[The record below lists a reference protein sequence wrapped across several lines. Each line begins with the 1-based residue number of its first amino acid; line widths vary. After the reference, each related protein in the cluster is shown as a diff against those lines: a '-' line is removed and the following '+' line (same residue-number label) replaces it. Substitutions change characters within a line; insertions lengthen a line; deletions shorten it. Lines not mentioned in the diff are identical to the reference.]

1 MVKGRETRSNSIELK
16 FDGKLIELCGEE
28 NGSKCFKDNCRHMLK
43 ENKRYWL
50 KFPENVSDVSTSFA
64 CGFINALWDA
74 TWDVDYGKYFNL
86 FHPDADVSANIKN
99 AFEIAKGYK
108 ECSLCLKEKTK
119 NNEYFANKE
128 KNKMKMRLNKV
139 EREIAEKEKEINEI
153 QIEMTKEE
161 VFSDYI
167 KLTDFQ
173 KRLEEL
179 NEELT
184 VVMAEWENL
193 ILALEL

>member
-86 FHPDADVSANIKN
+86 FHPDADVSVNIKN

-108 ECSLCLKEKTK
+108 ECSLCLKEKPK
-119 NNEYFANKE
+119 N
-128 KNKMKMRLNKV
+128 
-139 EREIAEKEKEINEI
+139 INSFYIGSESSSGI
-153 QIEMTKEE
+153 KCSTKEE
-161 VFSDYI
+161 FLQYLS
-167 KLTDFQ
+167 
-173 KRLEEL
+173 EEIDGVDEEGQYKNFDIL
-179 NEELT
+179 LMPDNEE
-184 VVMAEWENL
+184 E
-193 ILALEL
+193 